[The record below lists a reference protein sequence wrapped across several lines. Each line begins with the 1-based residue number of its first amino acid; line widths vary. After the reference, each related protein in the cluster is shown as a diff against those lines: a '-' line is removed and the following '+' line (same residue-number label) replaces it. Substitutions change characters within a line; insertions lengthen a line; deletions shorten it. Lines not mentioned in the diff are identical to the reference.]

1 MQNYYDYVKRVTA
14 INTEA
19 VRRLVDCEDTNSLDL
34 AELFEG
40 IANLYLDIS
49 DDIRER
55 FISLRADAHTPPARQ
70 VTAPSS
76 ATKNPEKVPGG

>member
-1 MQNYYDYVKRVTA
+1 MQDYYDYVKQVTA

-19 VRRLVDCEDTNSLDL
+19 VRRLVDYEDTNTLEL
-34 AELFEG
+34 VELFEG

-70 VTAPSS
+70 ATAPLS
-76 ATKNPEKVPGG
+76 ATKNPEEVPGG